1 MSLCLKADL
10 TLNQLVCVVTGSVI
24 KFSWNSHEKLGKKRP
39 LEPLESRVIL
49 DQKKQSLRIWLADAP
64 T

>member
-39 LEPLESRVIL
+39 LESSVNL

>member
-39 LEPLESRVIL
+39 LESSVIL
-49 DQKKQSLRIWLADAP
+49 DQKKQSLRIWLADAS